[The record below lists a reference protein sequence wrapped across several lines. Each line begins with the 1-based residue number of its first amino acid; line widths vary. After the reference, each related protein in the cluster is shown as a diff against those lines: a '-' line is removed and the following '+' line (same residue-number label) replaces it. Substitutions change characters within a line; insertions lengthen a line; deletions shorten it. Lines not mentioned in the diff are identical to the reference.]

1 MAGKR
6 RFGYD
11 WTKFKSQPVRP
22 GEPRVVRVVKDG
34 QEHVAAYVGNP
45 DGATEKE
52 RNLFEYVDKD
62 GETVRT
68 NLSTFL
74 HHYKC
79 TNCSP
84 WQSVELK
91 VFNAN
96 GEFLWVKIG
105 NPTLEIKIEV
115 QLQQGTRKK
124 KSPLPVPPLPRN
136 VNHRP
141 PAARSKTLSPSD
153 EEPAAAARS
162 KTLSPSDEKPSPPIL
177 HKPVPAAAAAAAY
190 KPPQAAAAAAAAHKP
205 PQAAAAAAYKPP
217 QAAAAAAAAA
227 NRPKQIMPNNSE
239 MIRKNEA
246 DIATLYKESTKSLRE
261 LKLSYEKYTDA
272 LIAKLS
278 ARQKLQI
285 ECEEQLKKYRERVH
299 KLKDT
304 EGEQKRKFEEQL
316 KLEKEGLQKQIASL
330 RRRNHE
336 CEDQLRNEK
345 QRRHQDQIQTR
356 KLRFTKDEAY
366 KKLERNFNKT
376 MKRHEKREQ
385 ELVEQLEDCLDT
397 KKGIWTEYTTGDG
410 RPYYVNSLTKKTVWN
425 LPPHA
430 RVITEEE
437 HKERKERNGRMQ
449 EQARKPAVA
458 AAAAAAAVAHPNA
471 IKAAPIPP
479 LWIPENGK
487 DLARLSRLKKDL
499 LHAENYVNDDKQRL
513 AIRGETLSDE
523 EYDLLLT
530 DTPESVVEER
540 KRKVLSLKQEISELE
555 TKLQASKARALQ
567 KSEQKDDDSSGD
579 EEILEEGS
587 AVPASLTT
595 SQKLKE
601 LKNRLATIENHKKQ
615 HDTVKDKPPNTY
627 LMEDEIK
634 GLKAEIQTKEEKL
647 REELQTRAEKQ
658 RVQNEQD
665 AKQRQKYS
673 ELHKNAMEKGLFF
686 DRRHK

>member
-105 NPTLEIKIEV
+105 NPTLGIKIE
-115 QLQQGTRKK
+115 QPQQGTRKK

-136 VNHRP
+136 MNHRP
-141 PAARSKTLSPSD
+141 PAAAAPRSKTLSPSD

-162 KTLSPSDEKPSPPIL
+162 KTLSPSDEPP
-177 HKPVPAAAAAAAY
+177 AAAAY
-190 KPPQAAAAAAAAHKP
+190 KPPPAAAAAHKPPPAAAAHKP
-205 PQAAAAAAYKPP
+205 PQAAAAAA
-217 QAAAAAAAAA
+217 AAAA
-227 NRPKQIMPNNSE
+227 NRPKQMPNNSD

-385 ELVEQLEDCLDT
+385 ELVEQLDDCLDT
-397 KKGIWTEYTTGDG
+397 KKGIWTEYTTGVG
-410 RPYYVNSLTKKTVWN
+410 RPYYVNSRTNQTVWN
-425 LPPHA
+425 LPPNA
-430 RVITEEE
+430 RVITDEER
-437 HKERKERNGRMQ
+437 KERKERMQ
-449 EQARKPAVA
+449 EQARKPA
-458 AAAAAAAVAHPNA
+458 AAAAAVATATSSPAQRKSSSTPNDDSSSDGEE
-471 IKAAPIPP
+471 IIIEEGSAAP
-479 LWIPENGK
+479 
-487 DLARLSRLKKDL
+487 AAASATASAASLSTALESVSESVSKQFEIRKKKKIEELEELKKKLSIKEKNIKNNPYL
-499 LHAENYVNDDKQRL
+499 LYIPNYKPIIENELN
-513 AIRGETLSDE
+513 
-523 EYDLLLT
+523 
-530 DTPESVVEER
+530 
-540 KRKVLSLKQEISELE
+540 SLKTKIKTVEAELRQDLQTLVEQERQQANEAQP
-555 TKLQASKARALQ
+555 LQSVQ
-567 KSEQKDDDSSGD
+567 QNDDSSGD
-579 EEILEEGS
+579 EEILEEGYAGPS
-587 AVPASLTT
+587 
-595 SQKLKE
+595 
-601 LKNRLATIENHKKQ
+601 
-615 HDTVKDKPPNTY
+615 
-627 LMEDEIK
+627 
-634 GLKAEIQTKEEKL
+634 
-647 REELQTRAEKQ
+647 REEILAQRAEEQ
-658 RVQNEQD
+658 RRRQQLDERNR
-665 AKQRQKYS
+665 QRQQMARR
-673 ELHKNAMEKGLFF
+673 NAEQSRLFRGIQKGS
-686 DRRHK
+686 K